1 MWSHESRLAIGRAL
15 RWAVVCAVAGLTAA
29 CFQPLY
35 GEKTESGGSELRGR
49 LASIDVNQIAA
60 PQGSPEA
67 RIAVELRNAL
77 LFDLTGGEGGTAPT
91 HRLNIRMT
99 TSKSALIVDV
109 ATGRTEAEVTG
120 IDVSYTLTELATG
133 KVVVN
138 ATSFSRVSSDVP
150 GQQQR
155 FARARAQRDAEDRA
169 AKVVADLIKSRLAS
183 YLIART

>member
-1 MWSHESRLAIGRAL
+1 MWSYERRAAIGRL
-15 RWAVVCAVAGLTAA
+15 VRWAAVFAAAGMTAA

-35 GEKTESGGSELRGR
+35 GEHTEAGGSVLRGR
-49 LASIDVNQIAA
+49 LASVDVAQIPA

-77 LFDLTGGEGGTAPT
+77 LFHLTGGEGGQAPT
-91 HRLNIRMT
+91 HRLNIRMGA
-99 TSKSALIVDV
+99 SKSALIVDV

-120 IDVSYTLTELATG
+120 IDVSYTLTELGSG

-169 AKVVADLIKSRLAS
+169 AKVVAEQIRTRLAS
-183 YLIART
+183 YLIAGT